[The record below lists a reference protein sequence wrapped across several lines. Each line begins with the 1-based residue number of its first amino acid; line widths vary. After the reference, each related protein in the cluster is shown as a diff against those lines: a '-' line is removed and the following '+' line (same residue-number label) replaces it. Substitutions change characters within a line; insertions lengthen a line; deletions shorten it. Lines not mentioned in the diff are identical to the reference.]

1 MMPRLRLQAHKTGRA
16 DRPSALIST
25 IVFVLVA
32 FIVVF
37 AGTAIVITVKGVWID
52 LFTR

>member
-1 MMPRLRLQAHKTGRA
+1 MMQWHAHKDGHA

-52 LFTR
+52 LFIR